1 MPKDGGFGGFGIGVF
16 EGGSAWVQAAE
27 TQGAGSV
34 RAHTVI
40 GKVQMGRVRLVSVLD
55 QAATRLVFPFAPMSV

>member
-1 MPKDGGFGGFGIGVF
+1 MVVSAGLGLAFSRG
-16 EGGSAWVQAAE
+16 GGSAWVQAAE

-40 GKVQMGRVRLVSVLD
+40 GKVQMGRVRPVSVLD
-55 QAATRLVFPFAPMSV
+55 QAATRLVFPLAPMSV